1 MKFRSRHNK
10 IRRLETE
17 IGLAEIT
24 ERGRYRLGM
33 PNVPPSPTKLAI
45 SRGTLADV
53 LIVIVVVVFALDMM
67 PCTPAVIRRGLS
79 PLLNVTGL
87 WQGTW
92 NLFAPVPDFRNHR
105 IRADFYFADG
115 SHRVWTSPDP
125 RSQSAWK
132 RFVGHRESEFLEKVW
147 EDDNSAARPGFAQ
160 LLVKEQRRLHPDDGP
175 LSRVELSVIWGDIP
189 PPSEAWQP
197 VEKAIS
203 LDQERVFF
211 TLIYPE

>member
-1 MKFRSRHNK
+1 MVF
-10 IRRLETE
+10 
-17 IGLAEIT
+17 
-24 ERGRYRLGM
+24 GM
-33 PNVPPSPTKLAI
+33 PDVPLSPMNFTI
-45 SRGTLADV
+45 SRRVLVDV

-67 PCTPAVIRRGLS
+67 PCTPAVIRRGLN

-105 IRADFYFADG
+105 IRADFFYVDG
-115 SHRVWTSPDP
+115 THRVWTSPDP

-147 EDDNSAARPGFAQ
+147 EDENNTARPGFAQ
-160 LLVKEQRRLHPDDGP
+160 QLVEEQRQLHPDDGP

-189 PPSEAWQP
+189 PPSEAWRP
-197 VEKAIS
+197 VAKAIP

-211 TLIYPE
+211 TLLYPE